1 MRIDDCMDAGAASTM
16 PPESSIEE
24 GGVSTESQSSARGA
38 EDEPLAKRKRPA
50 LEGRRSAEDSFF
62 VDRVVESIILETRSD
77 WKKGMGI
84 TTDME
89 KRKAYIRKEPC
100 YQAFVDDVAEAT
112 RKFQAEMF
120 RFDLK
125 WHNQGSLNPVT
136 ANTKASIC
144 HYRKETEVYEIE
156 TKVVYVGWQ
165 TTTTS
170 GFHKAF
176 TTRNSSE
183 LEEGVRVYYGSAPDR
198 FGMKPHIDI
207 LCISNSPE
215 QEHSRLLIYEVKT
228 STDDQSVKTAIGE
241 LLWAYT
247 VLQFSGGVGGRQ
259 CDLYLLV
266 PSPLACDID
275 TLPLTVKI
283 NVIVVEELRD
293 VICNCKSA
301 TSRS

>member
-1 MRIDDCMDAGAASTM
+1 MCRQ
-16 PPESSIEE
+16 
-24 GGVSTESQSSARGA
+24 SQSSARGA
-38 EDEPLAKRKRPA
+38 E
-50 LEGRRSAEDSFF
+50 GRTAREEKETRARGSAFCGRFLF

-125 WHNQGSLNPVT
+125 WHNRGSLNPVT

-156 TKVVYVGWQ
+156 TKVVYGWLADHYDKWLPQ
-165 TTTTS
+165 
-170 GFHKAF
+170 GLYNPH
-176 TTRNSSE
+176 NSSE
-183 LEEGVRVYYGSAPDR
+183 LEEGVRVYYGSAPER

-241 LLWAYT
+241 LLWAYRSPI
-247 VLQFSGGVGGRQ
+247 FRGVEEAVRSACWFQLLARHRHASAHRQ
-259 CDLYLLV
+259 DH
-266 PSPLACDID
+266 
-275 TLPLTVKI
+275 
-283 NVIVVEELRD
+283 VIVVEELRD